1 MSYSLVSL
9 VERAIAGTGLDS
21 HHAGTLARAGG
32 ESHIRDGRVYLW
44 QDDPVERAALVLD
57 GRFLPV
63 KHRMGGADIT
73 LPAAGRGEWICL
85 CETMLR
91 IPSLADYI
99 ASSDTTILVVPARN
113 LDILQNTPAT
123 SRWITSALARS
134 LASIHSWLLEGGAP
148 ERILGWLLSRKKE
161 IAGTVNAS
169 ITATQSQIALELGL
183 SRETINRRLA
193 DLEKR
198 GLVQTGR
205 SEIRIP
211 DWEALESE
219 ATSSL

>member
-44 QDDPVERAALVLD
+44 QDDPVERTALVLD

-91 IPSLADYI
+91 IRHSPIISRLPTPQFSRYLRGIWICSKTLRQHPDG
-99 ASSDTTILVVPARN
+99 SPAP
-113 LDILQNTPAT
+113 LPA
-123 SRWITSALARS
+123 L
-134 LASIHSWLLEGGAP
+134 
-148 ERILGWLLSRKKE
+148 
-161 IAGTVNAS
+161 
-169 ITATQSQIALELGL
+169 
-183 SRETINRRLA
+183 
-193 DLEKR
+193 
-198 GLVQTGR
+198 
-205 SEIRIP
+205 
-211 DWEALESE
+211 
-219 ATSSL
+219 